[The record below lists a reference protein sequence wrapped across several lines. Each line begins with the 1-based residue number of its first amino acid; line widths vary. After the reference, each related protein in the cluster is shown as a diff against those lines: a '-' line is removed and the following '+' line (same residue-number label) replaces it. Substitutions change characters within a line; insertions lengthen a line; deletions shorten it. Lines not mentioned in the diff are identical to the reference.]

1 MKKIQEKYQLKN
13 SVTIIYTHG
22 CRKKKGIF
30 TRASIVIEEQK
41 IAYNISIADQ
51 CTTFTVKAF
60 VIKAALE
67 IMYNDENNKRRDIVI
82 LSDVKSVLQVLTNNQ
97 LNVYTTTDI

>member
-1 MKKIQEKYQLKN
+1 M
-13 SVTIIYTHG
+13 
-22 CRKKKGIF
+22 
-30 TRASIVIEEQK
+30 
-41 IAYNISIADQ
+41 
-51 CTTFTVKAF
+51 
-60 VIKAALE
+60 IKAALE

>member
-1 MKKIQEKYQLKN
+1 M
-13 SVTIIYTHG
+13 
-22 CRKKKGIF
+22 
-30 TRASIVIEEQK
+30 
-41 IAYNISIADQ
+41 
-51 CTTFTVKAF
+51 KAF